1 MTDREPVF
9 PVGKLPN
16 EHLQSLLDR
25 YILTGERVIMGP
37 KIGEDAAVVDGGDR
51 YLVLKTDPIT
61 FVAEDIGW
69 YVIQINANDLAT
81 RGAKPQWFL
90 VTLLLPEGG
99 ASLSSVEGVFAQI
112 SQACESLGISWVGGH
127 TEITHGLERPIVVGF
142 MVGEVAKERL
152 IITAGARAGD
162 DVILTKGIAIEATSI
177 IARERADLLR
187 RKGYGEE
194 FLIRCRDFLYHPGIS
209 IVKEAGIAIEAA
221 SIHSMHDPT
230 EGGLANG
237 LYELAWAAN
246 VGLWVELDSIG
257 IYPETLALCQE
268 FSLDPMGLIAS
279 GALLLTLSP
288 AETSGLLQGLAREG
302 IGASLIGK
310 VVTREEGIKVKK
322 GGKGAGDLPYFSR
335 DEITKVFAG
344 ERNSP

>member
-1 MTDREPVF
+1 MSNRDPVF
-9 PVGKLPN
+9 PLGKLPN
-16 EHLQSLLDR
+16 EHLQRLLDR
-25 YILTGERVIMGP
+25 YILTYDRVIVGP

-90 VTLLLPEGG
+90 ATLLLPEGG
-99 ASLSSVEGVFAQI
+99 ASLSLVEGVFAQI
-112 SQACESLGISWVGGH
+112 SQACKSLGISWVGGH
-127 TEITHGLERPIVVGF
+127 TEITCGLERPIVVGF

-152 IITAGARAGD
+152 ITTAGARAGD

-187 RKGYGEE
+187 RRGYGEE

-257 IYPETLALCQE
+257 IYPETQALCQE

-279 GALLLTLSP
+279 GALLLTLFP
-288 AETSGLLQGLAREG
+288 AETSTLLRRLAQEG
-302 IGASLIGK
+302 IEASLIGK
-310 VVTREEGIKVKK
+310 VVAREEGIKGKVEK
-322 GGKGAGDLPYFSR
+322 GERDLPYFER
-335 DEITKVFAG
+335 DEIAKIFTI
-344 ERNSP
+344 ERKSP